1 MPGRILIVDDVATN
15 RIVFKVKLGAACYEP
30 ILAEDGAACL
40 ALARKHKPDLILLDM
55 ILPDMTA
62 PHILR
67 ALRADPQTAAIPVV
81 VISADTDPESRMA
94 ALSAGADDFLGKT
107 VPDET
112 LLARLRNLVR
122 EYEETS
128 ETESDD
134 IALRAFGFADSHHA
148 FETPGLVAIVSYRRE
163 RAMRLRDALNPHLI
177 EQTIVSTREE
187 ALSKRCVGPIPDI
200 FVIETNPNDSMGH
213 LRLVSELRS
222 RQETRHSGICVIQP
236 GTTATATVMG
246 YDLGANDCLSGDI
259 PPGEMALRLR
269 RILTRKREADRIR
282 ASVRDGLRLA
292 VEDPLTGLY
301 NRRYALSRLTN
312 IAETARQTGGS
323 FAVMVVDLDRFKQVN
338 DCYGHAAGDCVLI
351 EAARRLAANIRGSDL
366 LARIGGEEFLIALPG
381 SDLAQARPVAERL
394 CLAINQAVFDLPGQE
409 KLRVTCSIGLAIS
422 DGGMALHLEEI
433 IDRADQ
439 ALLLAKTA
447 GRNQVTISRSAA

>member
-40 ALARKHKPDLILLDM
+40 ALAREHKPDLILLDM

-67 ALRADPQTAAIPVV
+67 ALRADPRTAAIPVV

-122 EYEETS
+122 EYEETADK
-128 ETESDD
+128 ENDD
-134 IALRAFGFADSHHA
+134 VALRAFGFADSRLT
-148 FETPGLVAIVSYRRE
+148 FDTPGLVAIVSTNQD
-163 RAMRLRDALNPHLI
+163 RALLLRDELTPHLR

-187 ALSKRCVGPIPDI
+187 ALSKRRVGPTPDI
-200 FVIETNPNDSMGH
+200 FVIETHPGDGMGH

-222 RQETRHSGICVIQP
+222 RQETRHSGICVVQP
-236 GTTATATVMG
+236 GSATTTTVMS
-246 YDLGANDCLSGDI
+246 YDLGANDCLSGEI
-259 PPGEMALRLR
+259 PANEMALRLR

-292 VEDPLTGLY
+292 IEDPLTGLH
-301 NRRYALSRLTN
+301 NRRYALSRLAS
-312 IAETARQTGGS
+312 IADTAKQSGSS

-338 DCYGHAAGDCVLI
+338 DCYGHAAGDCVLV
-351 EAARRLAANIRGSDL
+351 EAARRLAANIRSSDL

-394 CLAINQAVFDLPGQE
+394 CEAINQTVFDLPGQE
-409 KLRVTCSIGLAIS
+409 KLGVTCSIGLAIS
-422 DGGMALHLEEI
+422 DGEMALHLEEV

-439 ALLLAKTA
+439 ALLRAKTG